1 MSIKRQI
8 ENASKEISNWPDWKK
23 EAFGIKSM
31 TDNPIKEALEE
42 AIEEYMGALRGKLQ
56 KAYREQIGLK
66 LEKAEA
72 ALALIDKVEV
82 MYCAFEFSYNG
93 LCPDKD
99 SAQDV
104 LDAFGEKELSPIPV
118 LVIPLE
124 QEQ

>member
-1 MSIKRQI
+1 
-8 ENASKEISNWPDWKK
+8 
-23 EAFGIKSM
+23 M
-31 TDNPIKEALEE
+31 TNLIRDALEE
-42 AIEEYMGALRGKLQ
+42 ELVYLRQDPTASRLSRIEKLSE
-56 KAYREQIGLK
+56 AV
-66 LEKAEA
+66 A
-72 ALALIDKVEV
+72 ALDKGQM

-124 QEQ
+124 QEKSE